1 MNRIL
6 ESKERCNNQKNNNNN
21 QINFKTYEL
30 KEVLNK

>member
-1 MNRIL
+1 MKQNSRKQRDAII
-6 ESKERCNNQKNNNNN
+6 KKKNNNN